1 MLLSIVVP
9 AYNEE
14 SYLSDCLSYVQAEVG
29 RYTENGLIEVLVV
42 DNASTDRTAE
52 VAGSFAG
59 VRVVREPQKG
69 LTRARQKGLME
80 ASGDILAFID
90 ADTRMP
96 EGWIGRLLESF
107 SQNSRVVCVS
117 GPYIYYDS
125 RRLERILIRLYWIFL
140 AVPSYW
146 ITRYMAVG
154 GNFAAKREALL
165 RIDGFDTNIAFYG
178 EDTNIARRLA
188 AVGKVWFRMS
198 MPMYTSPRR
207 LHTEGLFRTAL
218 KYAAHFLYEVI
229 LKRPTTGSYRDVR

>member
-1 MLLSIVVP
+1 MLLSIVIP

-14 SYLSDCLSYVQAEVG
+14 EYLGECLSYVQAEL
-29 RYTENGLIEVLVV
+29 RHYAKDGLIEVLVV
-42 DNASTDRTAE
+42 DNASTDRTGEIAR
-52 VAGSFAG
+52 SFTG

-69 LTRARQKGLME
+69 LTRARQKGLSE
-80 ASGDILAFID
+80 ARGDILAFID

-96 EGWIGRLLESF
+96 QGWISQLLGSF
-107 SQNSRVVCVS
+107 SQDPRVVCVS
-117 GPYIYYDS
+117 GPYIYYDA
-125 RRLERILIRLYWIFL
+125 RWLERILIRLYWILL
-140 AVPSYW
+140 AMPSYW

-154 GNFAAKREALL
+154 GNFAAKKEALL

-198 MPMYTSPRR
+198 MPMHTSPRR

-218 KYAAHFLYEVI
+218 KYATHFLYEVI
-229 LKRPTTGSYRDVR
+229 IKRPVTSDYRDVR